1 MLPDPLHPAMVH
13 FPIVL
18 MILLP
23 VVAGVA
29 LWAIRRGARPTTAW
43 LVPLAFAAALSLSA
57 WLSVETGEQ
66 QEERVEDV
74 VSEAAID
81 THADAAERFLLLT
94 VAMAGITAVGLFNNR
109 FGAAARGAS
118 IVAAVGLVLAGYQV
132 GHSGGELVYR
142 QGAASAYAGP
152 NGGSGEAPLDQTA
165 AGEKG
170 RAEDGD
176 DDRKE

>member
-1 MLPDPLHPAMVH
+1 VLPDPLHPAMVH

-18 MILLP
+18 MTLLP

-29 LWAIRRGARPTTAW
+29 IWAIRRGARLTRAW
-43 LVPLAFAAALSLSA
+43 LVPMAFAVALSLSS

-74 VSEAAID
+74 VPEAAID

-94 VAMAGITAVGLFNNR
+94 VAMAGLAAVGLFNNR
-109 FGAAARGAS
+109 VGSLARSASVVAAA
-118 IVAAVGLVLAGYQV
+118 GLVFAGYQV
-132 GHSGGELVYR
+132 GHSGGKLVY
-142 QGAASAYAGP
+142 QHGAAAAYVGP
-152 NGGSGEAPLDQTA
+152 NVGSGEAQSDQTA
-165 AGEKG
+165 AGEKDRG
-170 RAEDGD
+170 DDGG